1 MNEITVNWHIIQKC
15 NYKCYYCFAKYDN
28 YDKKEVHNS
37 KKEIEILLN
46 KIYQAFSNKY
56 KDYNIR
62 LNIAGGEPTL
72 SKNLYFIIQTA
83 YKIGFNVSIITN
95 ASILTTRFISEN
107 AKYISMFAI
116 SIDSLNTNTNIKIG
130 RIGNKNYLEIHQ
142 ILKNISLL
150 RKYNSSI
157 KIKINTV
164 VNNYN
169 YAEYIGDFINLANP
183 DKWKIFQQIMFLQYL
198 MN

>member
-15 NYKCYYCFAKYDN
+15 NYKCNYCFAKYDN

-72 SKNLYFIIQTA
+72 SKNLYFIIQTCPTA
-83 YKIGFNVSIITN
+83 AIVYFFKTITRSQPSHLRLN
-95 ASILTTRFISEN
+95 PFITT
-107 AKYISMFAI
+107 SM
-116 SIDSLNTNTNIKIG
+116 
-130 RIGNKNYLEIHQ
+130 
-142 ILKNISLL
+142 SLL
-150 RKYNSSI
+150 LSSFI
-157 KIKINTV
+157 K
-164 VNNYN
+164 
-169 YAEYIGDFINLANP
+169 
-183 DKWKIFQQIMFLQYL
+183 
-198 MN
+198 